1 MRDEPDGWGLQ
12 VNSESGHFHIGQFED
27 GLAHG
32 YGLSGYEFGRG
43 SIYLGIFENGIRNG
57 ILKAIKLYGQ
67 KNQFSKISNINHNDI
82 FDYSNVIISIFI
94 NDPSFEGQTKK
105 RIIMPNLQKE
115 IETSQISNCR
125 FY

>member
-57 ILKAIKLYGQ
+57 EFTVLYSSGSKHRGQ
-67 KNQFSKISNINHNDI
+67 
-82 FDYSNVIISIFI
+82 YI
-94 NDPSFEGQTKK
+94 ND
-105 RIIMPNLQKE
+105 
-115 IETSQISNCR
+115 
-125 FY
+125 